1 MGQCV
6 RPWHR
11 PGPSA
16 LLVVGMDAWA
26 RGLRPPARAVYRDD
40 GPVGDRRRLCWA
52 EDHRGTVDQALR
64 RHGNPCLAAARQQVP
79 ADHRAAQ
86 PEHGNPRREPA
97 VPAARHGPGAGGL
110 VDPHQPDLPRGAAGT
125 DDRAPG
131 AWAEGRLLAGHV
143 SFTGIVLAGSRPGRD
158 AFAQSFGT
166 NLKGLIPIGGEPMVR
181 RPVRALLES
190 RQIGKVLILSQ
201 APDRIAAVVAKNRR
215 VEFRESL
222 GTIAGTVQQ
231 LLDDASIEWP
241 LLVTTA
247 DHALLDPETIDEFLG
262 QSMGSD
268 VAIGVVERSNLM
280 RRLPETERT
289 WLKFR
294 GGAYTGANLFA
305 LKSPAVRPAIELW
318 RSVEQDRKKA
328 WRVISLLGPVVLL
341 CAALRLVS
349 LDEVLAQ
356 LGGRMGLKL
365 KAVRLSNPLAGVDV
379 DKAAEHALV
388 EAILSGR
395 AGPISPATT
404 WTERSRAARLT
415 RR

>member
-1 MGQCV
+1 
-6 RPWHR
+6 
-11 PGPSA
+11 
-16 LLVVGMDAWA
+16 
-26 RGLRPPARAVYRDD
+26 
-40 GPVGDRRRLCWA
+40 
-52 EDHRGTVDQALR
+52 
-64 RHGNPCLAAARQQVP
+64 
-79 ADHRAAQ
+79 
-86 PEHGNPRREPA
+86 
-97 VPAARHGPGAGGL
+97 
-110 VDPHQPDLPRGAAGT
+110 
-125 DDRAPG
+125 
-131 AWAEGRLLAGHV
+131 V

-166 NLKGLIPIGGEPMVR
+166 NLKALIPIGGEPMVR

-201 APDRIAAVVAKNRR
+201 APDRIASVVAKNRR

-379 DKAAEHALV
+379 DKAADHALV
-388 EAILSGR
+388 EAILSGK
-395 AGPISPATT
+395 A
-404 WTERSRAARLT
+404 
-415 RR
+415 